1 MCTICQQLVPQAGD
15 CDFPPSD
22 LTADDAT
29 SGTDSVSFST
39 SSSSANAELSEG
51 TLDELAAYLIE
62 GYWAGSGAPQR
73 SFAEGST
80 TTVITV
86 DISELT
92 TEGQQLARWAF
103 EMWEMVADIQFIET
117 TSAADITFA
126 DDYSGAYCNTSYT
139 GESITS
145 AFVNVSESWIDS
157 YGSTI
162 DSYAFSTY
170 VHEIGHA
177 LGLGHMGD
185 YNGYASY
192 TENAVFANDS
202 YQVSVMS
209 YFSQTENP
217 TVDGDYADPIT
228 AMMAD
233 ILAIQTIYG
242 AAGESSA
249 TSGDTIYGIGT
260 NLDNIFGELLEEAIS
275 GQTSAKYSGEAVA
288 VTIYDESG
296 TDTLNFSTL
305 STSDY
310 IDLRQESFSN
320 VGGYDG
326 ILAIARGTT
335 IENVYSGG
343 GNDTLAGNGAD
354 NLMNA
359 GQGSDRAYG
368 YSGSDTLLG
377 EDGND
382 RLFGGGGRDR
392 LYGGTGDDSLVG
404 NGQNDKLYGG
414 EGSDTLAGGSGKDKL
429 FGGDG
434 IDTLSGNGKRD
445 VMFGEAGDDLLSGG
459 GGRDRMLG
467 GAGND
472 RLYGN
477 KGHDRLLG
485 NIGDDTLGGGE
496 GNDTLIGGAGDDSL
510 TGGSGAD
517 CFVFNASDGNDTIA
531 DFNASEG
538 DILKLDADLW
548 TDGNQDSFALSD
560 HLSVVAGNAVLTFD
574 TGDVLILEGVSDL
587 DSIIGNSQIF

>member
-15 CDFPPSD
+15 CEFPSSD
-22 LTADDAT
+22 LTTEDAT
-29 SGTDSVSFST
+29 SGTSSVSYST
-39 SSSSANAELSEG
+39 GTSGSSAALSEG

-73 SFAEGST
+73 SFAEGSS
-80 TTVITV
+80 TTVISV
-86 DISELT
+86 DITALT
-92 TEGQQLARWAF
+92 SEGQQLARWAF
-103 EMWEMVADIQFIET
+103 EMWEMVADLQFIET
-117 TSAADITFA
+117 TSAADITFS

-145 AFVNVSESWIDS
+145 AFVNVSENWLDS
-157 YGSTI
+157 YGTSI

-233 ILAIQTIYG
+233 ILAIQTMYG
-242 AAGESSA
+242 AAGSSSA
-249 TSGDTIYGIGT
+249 TSGDTVYGVGT
-260 NLDNIFGELLEEAIS
+260 DLDNIFGELLEAAVS
-275 GQTSAKYSGEAVA
+275 SQKSAKYSGDAVA

-296 TDTLNFSTL
+296 VDTLNFSSL

-310 IDLRQESFSN
+310 IDLQQESFSN
-320 VGGYDG
+320 VGGYNG
-326 ILAIARGTT
+326 ILGIARGTT

-343 GNDTLAGNGAD
+343 GNDTLLGNGAD

-368 YSGSDTLLG
+368 YSGDDTLLG

-392 LYGGTGDDSLVG
+392 LEGGTGDDSLVG

-414 EGSDTLAGGSGKDKL
+414 DGADTLEGGSGKDRL
-429 FGGDG
+429 YGNDG
-434 IDTLSGNGKRD
+434 ADTLSGNGHRD
-445 VMFGEAGDDLLSGG
+445 IMFGGANDDRLLGG
-459 GGRDRMLG
+459 GGRDRMMG
-467 GAGND
+467 GKGDD

-477 KGHDRLLG
+477 KWQDKLLG
-485 NIGDDTLGGGE
+485 NAGNDTLGGG
-496 GNDTLIGGAGDDSL
+496 GGDDTLIGGAGDDSL
-510 TGGSGAD
+510 YGGTGAD
-517 CFVFNASDGNDTIA
+517 TFVFYASNGNDTIS
-531 DFNASEG
+531 DFNASQG
-538 DILKLDADLW
+538 DVLRLDADLW
-548 TDGNQDSFALSD
+548 TDGDQGTFDLGE
-560 HLSVVAGNAVLTFD
+560 HLSVVDGNAVLTFD
-574 TGDVLILEGVSDL
+574 TGDVLILEGATDL